1 MHMWFKNSNHLLFL
15 TVIFFL
21 LIQFVL
27 SPAVS
32 GQPLN
37 KKQGFTRQDT
47 LRGSVGPERA
57 WWNVTRYD
65 IEVKPNY
72 LKKEI
77 SGYTQITAGVLK
89 PGKTFQLDLQVP
101 MEIDSVLHLD
111 GANQL
116 TSRLKYQREGN
127 AWHVDFDNEITA

>member
-1 MHMWFKNSNHLLFL
+1 MHMWFKNSNHLPFL
-15 TVIFFL
+15 TVIFY
-21 LIQFVL
+21 LILQFELPTVVL
-27 SPAVS
+27 

-37 KKQGFTRQDT
+37 KKQTFTRQDT
-47 LRGSVGPERA
+47 LRGSIGPGRA

-77 SGYTQITAGVLK
+77 SGFTKITAGVLK

-101 MEIDSVLHLD
+101 LEIDSVLYL
-111 GANQL
+111 G
-116 TSRLKYQREGN
+116 EGN
-127 AWHVDFDNEITA
+127 QGSS